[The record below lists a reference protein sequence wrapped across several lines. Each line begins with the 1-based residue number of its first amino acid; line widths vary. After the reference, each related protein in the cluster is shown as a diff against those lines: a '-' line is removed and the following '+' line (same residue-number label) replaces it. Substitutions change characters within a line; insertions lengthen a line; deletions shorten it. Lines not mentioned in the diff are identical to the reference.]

1 MGLCE
6 PGASCHARAK
16 PGCLGLAMLP
26 FKYGGKEGTGQCA
39 LPVCR
44 RLCGIPCVHAQTSKE
59 DVPSAKVI
67 SPHSGGHCECKDII
81 IASYPQRRMP
91 HVHVETAAHETRTP
105 PAATRATGS
114 GPQNCHIRSYA
125 QPRSATRQQHESTGQ
140 LGIRIYA
147 CRESPQGCSD
157 RDN

>member
-1 MGLCE
+1 
-6 PGASCHARAK
+6 
-16 PGCLGLAMLP
+16 MLP

-91 HVHVETAAHETRTP
+91 HVHVQTTRLSQKDACTWN
-105 PAATRATGS
+105 AEAYSQGESGNRRTRN
-114 GPQNCHIRSYA
+114 QN
-125 QPRSATRQQHESTGQ
+125 T
-140 LGIRIYA
+140 A
-147 CRESPQGCSD
+147 CRNTSNRFWTSEMPHSLICTTEKRHAPTT
-157 RDN
+157 